1 MDDVRSLI
9 LPCQRTA
16 RTAGTGA
23 AFGYT
28 TKSMPGPMPSAD
40 ALRTGPVPGDN
51 ATAAGNRPAF
61 ERDEDLDAAPA
72 AVPTGPRLLAIVFLP
87 FAAGYYVSF
96 LFRNVNSVVFPELTQ
111 AFGLTA
117 GSLGFLTSAYFLTF
131 AGAQLPLGV
140 LMDRYG
146 PRRVNATMLLVAA
159 FGAIVFA
166 SAEGLPVLVLGR
178 ALIGLGV
185 AVCLM
190 SSMTAF
196 VLWFPLERMA
206 TLVGWM
212 LLVGALGALSA
223 TKPVELALRVIDWRT
238 LFLVLAV
245 YAVCA
250 SAAIFLVVP
259 EKPAAPP
266 QGSLRRQVA
275 AVWTILRNRGFW
287 SIGLA
292 AALVQGVAI
301 GLLGLWAGPWMRDV
315 AGLERADMARDLLFA
330 SAAFG
335 VGGVLCG
342 VLSDRLAQRGVPPLA
357 TYLGGCAACS
367 VAMIPI
373 VLGCGSA
380 SLLLWIV
387 FVGLSPFGT
396 LSYALL
402 AARFPREMTGRVV
415 TALNMV
421 TFLLAFAVQF
431 GVGAIID
438 LWPVVDDRFA
448 PDGYRV
454 AFGMCWLL
462 QVASVAWLAHAERS
476 NLRRS

>member
-1 MDDVRSLI
+1 MDV
-9 LPCQRTA
+9 
-16 RTAGTGA
+16 
-23 AFGYT
+23 
-28 TKSMPGPMPSAD
+28 
-40 ALRTGPVPGDN
+40 VP
-51 ATAAGNRPAF
+51 
-61 ERDEDLDAAPA
+61 PA
-72 AVPTGPRLLAIVFLP
+72 AAPTGPRLLAIVFLP

-111 AFGLTA
+111 AFGLSPGA
-117 GSLGFLTSAYFLTF
+117 LGFLTSAYFLTF
-131 AGAQLPLGV
+131 AGAQLPLGI

-159 FGAIVFA
+159 LGAVVFA
-166 SAEGLPVLVLGR
+166 FAADLPVLVLGR

-212 LLVGALGALSA
+212 LLVGAIGALSA

-238 LFLVLAV
+238 LFVVLSG

-250 SAAIFLVVP
+250 SVAIFVLVP
-259 EKPAAPP
+259 EKAAPATR
-266 QGSLRRQVA
+266 GTLRSQIA

-292 AALVQGVAI
+292 AAFVQGVAI
-301 GLLGLWAGPWMRDV
+301 SLLGLWAGPWMRDV
-315 AGLERADMARDLLFA
+315 AGLDRAALAYHLLFA
-330 SAAFG
+330 AGAFG
-335 VGGVLCG
+335 VGGVLWG
-342 VLSDRLAQRGVPPLA
+342 SLSDRLAQRGVPLLA

-373 VLGCGSA
+373 ALGYGSA
-380 SLLLWIV
+380 SLLLWIL
-387 FVGLSPFGT
+387 FMGLSPFGT

-402 AARFPREMTGRVV
+402 AARFPREMAGRVV

-431 GVGAIID
+431 GVGAILN
-438 LWPVVDDRFA
+438 LWPVIDGRYA
-448 PDGYRV
+448 LDGYRT
-454 AFGMCWLL
+454 AFGLCWLL
-462 QVASVAWLAHAERS
+462 QVAAVAWLAYAERS
-476 NLRRS
+476 GLTAARPG

>member
-1 MDDVRSLI
+1 V
-9 LPCQRTA
+9 
-16 RTAGTGA
+16 
-23 AFGYT
+23 
-28 TKSMPGPMPSAD
+28 
-40 ALRTGPVPGDN
+40 
-51 ATAAGNRPAF
+51 
-61 ERDEDLDAAPA
+61 DAAPA
-72 AVPTGPRLLAIVFLP
+72 AAPTGTRLLAIVFLP
-87 FAAGYYVSF
+87 FAAGYYISY

-111 AFGLTA
+111 SFGLSPGA
-117 GSLGFLTSAYFLTF
+117 LGFLTSAYFLTF
-131 AGAQLPLGV
+131 AGAQLPLGI

-146 PRRVNATMLLVAA
+146 PRRVNAIMLLVAA
-159 FGAIVFA
+159 LGAVVFA

-223 TKPVELALRVIDWRT
+223 TKPVELALRVMDWRT
-238 LFLVLAV
+238 LFVMLAG

-250 SAAIFLVVP
+250 SMAIFLIVP
-259 EKPAAPP
+259 EKAAPP
-266 QGSLRRQVA
+266 LRGALRGQIA
-275 AVWTILRNRGFW
+275 AVWTIFRNRGFW

-292 AALVQGVAI
+292 ATFVQGVAI

-315 AGLERADMARDLLFA
+315 AGLDRADMARDLMFA
-330 SAAFG
+330 AAAFG

-342 VLSDRLAQRGVPPLA
+342 LLSDRLAQRGVPPLA

-380 SLLLWIV
+380 SLLLWIL

-421 TFLLAFAVQF
+421 TFLLAFGVQF
-431 GVGAIID
+431 GVGAIIN
-438 LWPVVDDRFA
+438 LWPVVDDRYA
-448 PDGYRV
+448 PGAYRV
-454 AFGMCWLL
+454 AFGICWLL
-462 QVASVAWLAHAERS
+462 QVASVAWLAYAER
-476 NLRRS
+476 NRLRRS